1 MCGRRDRLLG
11 EGERDWEM
19 GEVQQGAVVIL
30 LSIGKWY
37 NDVQDALTFL
47 SADQLSFHQ
56 FANPTTVQ
64 SLHAVRGRAIVV
76 K

>member
-1 MCGRRDRLLG
+1 MFTPLCHHKFNFNLKITMCGRRDRLLG

-47 SADQLSFHQ
+47 STDQLSFH
-56 FANPTTVQ
+56 
-64 SLHAVRGRAIVV
+64 H
-76 K
+76 